1 MQQIH
6 VCTRDK
12 MQKLLMDISLS
23 LGILHAVEITQYSP
37 TAEEENQPACSKSVP
52 QEQTSKKT
60 KAT

>member
-23 LGILHAVEITQYSP
+23 LGILHTVEITQYSP
-37 TAEEENQPACSKSVP
+37 TAEEEN
-52 QEQTSKKT
+52 
-60 KAT
+60 